1 MKVSFNW
8 LREYVDIDLAPD
20 ELGEN
25 LTMAGFEVE
34 SISKVDANL
43 NNVVV
48 GKIVSLKPHPNADK
62 LSLCQ
67 VSTGG
72 HLYSVVCGAAN
83 MISGGYVALALEGAL
98 LPNGV
103 KIKNTR
109 IRGEL
114 SQGMMCSEEELKIG
128 RDSKGILILQ
138 DDGLELGKGIASA
151 LNLEDYIFEIN
162 ITPNRPDCLSIIGIA
177 REIASITG
185 KILKIP
191 KIEFREGNEKIDKL
205 TSVEIHDPE
214 LCPRYSAS
222 LITDVTIGL
231 SPFWMRRRLESAGI
245 RPISNVV
252 DVTNYVLME
261 FGQPLHAFDFD
272 LLSERRIVV
281 QRADDGDVF
290 TSLDGMERPLFSD
303 TLMICDG
310 EKPVAIGGIMGG
322 LNSEVSEDT
331 SNVLIESA
339 YFNPT
344 NIRKTS
350 KKLGLQTEASYR
362 FERGVDYG
370 GVIRALNRATQLVLD
385 FCGGKAAKGVVDQYP
400 SPIFPEEIPL
410 SINKANKILGTS
422 LKKGKVKRYLKS
434 IELDVKD
441 LDKDKVIVKI
451 PSFRMDL
458 HREID
463 LIEEVARLDGYNN
476 IPTTTPV
483 VRVKTA
489 SKNPVQVLQDKAKD
503 ILASMGYYEVVNYSF
518 ISPLSVVLLN
528 LNAEHPYKRF
538 ISIKNP
544 LREDQS
550 IMRTTLIPGLLNTM
564 KTNVY
569 NKNLN
574 LKLFELGT
582 VFYSVKE
589 KELPREKKMLSA
601 LATGLRYG
609 ESWSSPG
616 EGNDFYDI
624 KGSLE
629 NLFEGLNIMNF
640 NFLSTTDIPY
650 LHHGKSSIIMVDN
663 TEIGTVGEVHSAVLE
678 GYELSNTVYIFEL
691 DFDLMVKHTFS
702 DKKIKPLSKYP
713 PIYRDIALIVDEGV
727 QFKDIYN
734 AINKLS
740 NKLVDNIQVFDVYR
754 GKSVAHGKKSL
765 AYRIKYQS
773 YERTLTDKEVN
784 NIHEKL
790 VSNLVEKVGARIR
803 E

>member
-245 RPISNVV
+245 RPIS
-252 DVTNYVLME
+252 
-261 FGQPLHAFDFD
+261 
-272 LLSERRIVV
+272 
-281 QRADDGDVF
+281 
-290 TSLDGMERPLFSD
+290 
-303 TLMICDG
+303 
-310 EKPVAIGGIMGG
+310 
-322 LNSEVSEDT
+322 
-331 SNVLIESA
+331 
-339 YFNPT
+339 
-344 NIRKTS
+344 
-350 KKLGLQTEASYR
+350 
-362 FERGVDYG
+362 
-370 GVIRALNRATQLVLD
+370 
-385 FCGGKAAKGVVDQYP
+385 
-400 SPIFPEEIPL
+400 
-410 SINKANKILGTS
+410 
-422 LKKGKVKRYLKS
+422 
-434 IELDVKD
+434 
-441 LDKDKVIVKI
+441 
-451 PSFRMDL
+451 
-458 HREID
+458 
-463 LIEEVARLDGYNN
+463 
-476 IPTTTPV
+476 
-483 VRVKTA
+483 
-489 SKNPVQVLQDKAKD
+489 
-503 ILASMGYYEVVNYSF
+503 
-518 ISPLSVVLLN
+518 
-528 LNAEHPYKRF
+528 
-538 ISIKNP
+538 
-544 LREDQS
+544 
-550 IMRTTLIPGLLNTM
+550 
-564 KTNVY
+564 
-569 NKNLN
+569 
-574 LKLFELGT
+574 
-582 VFYSVKE
+582 
-589 KELPREKKMLSA
+589 
-601 LATGLRYG
+601 
-609 ESWSSPG
+609 
-616 EGNDFYDI
+616 
-624 KGSLE
+624 
-629 NLFEGLNIMNF
+629 
-640 NFLSTTDIPY
+640 
-650 LHHGKSSIIMVDN
+650 
-663 TEIGTVGEVHSAVLE
+663 
-678 GYELSNTVYIFEL
+678 
-691 DFDLMVKHTFS
+691 
-702 DKKIKPLSKYP
+702 
-713 PIYRDIALIVDEGV
+713 
-727 QFKDIYN
+727 
-734 AINKLS
+734 
-740 NKLVDNIQVFDVYR
+740 
-754 GKSVAHGKKSL
+754 
-765 AYRIKYQS
+765 
-773 YERTLTDKEVN
+773 
-784 NIHEKL
+784 
-790 VSNLVEKVGARIR
+790 
-803 E
+803 

>member
-1 MKVSFNW
+1 MKASLNW

-20 ELGEN
+20 ELGED

-34 SISKVDANL
+34 NISKVDANL

-67 VSTGG
+67 VSTGVNI
-72 HLYSVVCGAAN
+72 YNVVCGAVN
-83 MISGGYVALALEGAL
+83 MISGDYVALALEGAL
-98 LPNGV
+98 LPNGM
-103 KIKNTR
+103 KIKNTK

-114 SQGMMCSEEELKIG
+114 SHGMMCSEEELKIG
-128 RDSKGILILQ
+128 RDSSGIMILRNN
-138 DDGLELGKGIASA
+138 LELGKDITSA
-151 LNLEDYIFEIN
+151 LNLDDYIFEIN

-177 REIASITG
+177 REIAAITG
-185 KILKIP
+185 KILKMP
-191 KIEFREGNEKIDKL
+191 KIEFKEGNRKIDKM
-205 TSVEIHDPE
+205 TSVEIHAPE

-272 LLSERRIVV
+272 LLSGKRIVV
-281 QRADDGDVF
+281 RRANDGDIF
-290 TSLDGMERPLFSD
+290 TSLDGMERHLSSD

-322 LNSEVSEDT
+322 LNSEVSEGT

-370 GVIRALNRATQLVLD
+370 GVVKALNRATQLALE

-400 SPIFPEEIPL
+400 SPIFPKEIPL
-410 SINKANKILGTS
+410 SIDKANKILGTS
-422 LKKGKVKRYLKS
+422 LKKGKVNRYLKS

-463 LIEEVARLDGYNN
+463 LIEEVARLDGYDN

-483 VRVKTA
+483 VKVNAA
-489 SKNPVQVLQDKAKD
+489 SKNPLQVLQDRVKD

-518 ISPLSVVLLN
+518 ISPVSAALLN
-528 LNAEHPYKRF
+528 LDAEHPYKKF

-550 IMRTTLIPGLLNTM
+550 VMRTTLIPGLLSTM

-574 LKLFELGT
+574 LKLFELGA
-582 VFYSVKE
+582 VFYSVKGE
-589 KELPREKKMLSA
+589 ELPREKKMLSA

-609 ESWSSPG
+609 ESWSFPV
-616 EGNDFYDI
+616 EGVDFYDI

-640 NFLSTTDIPY
+640 NFLSTPDIPY
-650 LHHGKSSIIMVDN
+650 LHPGKSSVIMVDN
-663 TEIGTVGEVHSAVLE
+663 NEIGTVGEVHSAVLE
-678 GYELSNTVYIFEL
+678 GYELSNAVYIFEL
-691 DFDLMVKHTFS
+691 DFDLMIRHTFG

-713 PIYRDIALIVDEGV
+713 PIYRDIALIVDESV
-727 QFKDIYN
+727 QSKDIYN
-734 AINKLS
+734 AIGKLS
-740 NKLVDNIQVFDVYR
+740 NKLVDSIRVFDVYR
-754 GKSVAHGKKSL
+754 GKSIPHGKKSL

-784 NIHEKL
+784 SIHEKL
-790 VSNLVEKVGARIR
+790 VSNLVEKTGARIR

>member
-20 ELGEN
+20 ELGEG

-34 SISKVDANL
+34 NISKVETNL
-43 NNVVV
+43 NNVVI

-72 HLYSVVCGAAN
+72 HLYPVVCGAAN
-83 MISGGYVALALEGAL
+83 MISGDCVALALEGAL
-98 LPNGV
+98 LPNGM
-103 KIKNTR
+103 KIKNTK

-128 RDSKGILILQ
+128 RDSQGILILQ
-138 DDGLELGKGIASA
+138 NGLELGKDIASA

-177 REIASITG
+177 REIAAITC

-191 KIEFREGNEKIDKL
+191 KIEFRKGNEKIDKL
-205 TSVEIHDPE
+205 TSVDIHDSE

-222 LITDVTIGL
+222 LITDVAIGL

-272 LLSERRIVV
+272 LLSGRRIVV

-290 TSLDGMERPLFSD
+290 TSLDGMERRLFSD
-303 TLMICDG
+303 TLMICDR

-400 SPIFPEEIPL
+400 SPVSPKEIPL

-422 LKKGKVKRYLKS
+422 LKKGKVKSYLKS
-434 IELDVKD
+434 LELDVKD
-441 LDKDKVIVKI
+441 LDRDKVIVKI

-463 LIEEVARLDGYNN
+463 LIEEVARLNGYNN

-483 VRVKTA
+483 VKVNSA
-489 SKNPVQVLQDKAKD
+489 SKNPVQMLQDNAKD

-518 ISPLSVVLLN
+518 ISPLSVALLN
-528 LNAEHPYKRF
+528 LDAEHPYKRF

-564 KTNVY
+564 KTNIY

-589 KELPREKKMLSA
+589 GELPREKKMLSA
-601 LATGLRYG
+601 LATGLRYS
-609 ESWSSPG
+609 ESWSFPE
-616 EGNDFYDI
+616 EGIDFYDI

-629 NLFEGLNIMNF
+629 NLFEGLNIMDF
-640 NFLSTTDIPY
+640 NFLSTPDTPY
-650 LHHGKSSIIMVDN
+650 LHPGKSSIIMVDN
-663 TEIGTVGEVHSAVLE
+663 TEIGTVGEVHSAVLD
-678 GYELSNTVYIFEL
+678 GYELSNNVYIFEL
-691 DFDLMVKHTFS
+691 DFDLMIKHTF
-702 DKKIKPLSKYP
+702 DNKKIKPLSKYP
-713 PIYRDIALIVDEGV
+713 LIHRDIALIVDESV

-734 AINKLS
+734 AINTLS

-754 GKSVAHGKKSL
+754 GKSVGHGKKSL

-790 VSNLVEKVGARIR
+790 VSDLVEKVGARIR